1 MEIHPIEGLMKSAM
15 DSIQNMVDVNT
26 IIGEPIETSN
36 NMVII
41 PISKVSFG
49 FAAGGSEFKGETID
63 EYKKR
68 DKEEQIQYRLPFG
81 GGSGATVSI
90 TPVAFVVVSQDSIKL
105 MPVEHA
111 STIDKLLDYVPD
123 LMERTTSIV
132 TKVINTKNVSKE
144 NEEFFAKTNSEN
156 YLKNEENFDNVNRNA
171 NRNIDEN
178 VNKNVDKNAN
188 RNIDENA
195 NRNVDRNANRNVDG
209 NANKNVERNDN
220 VNGNVNRNVDKI
232 SNRNEDNTSYDSI
245 NNERNKAN
253 SQNVA
258 GKNYSA
264 SKPVGSVSRVIPK
277 EVEIEYDETNK
288 LEEYLEDE

>member
-1 MEIHPIEGLMKSAM
+1 MKSAM

-49 FAAGGSEFKGETID
+49 FAAGGSEFKGETVD
-63 EYKKR
+63 EYRKR

-132 TKVINTKNVSKE
+132 TKAINTKNASKE
-144 NEEFFAKTNSEN
+144 NEEASKKANSKN
-156 YLKNEENFDNVNRNA
+156 SLKNEENSDKENLKNVNS
-171 NRNIDEN
+171 D
-178 VNKNVDKNAN
+178 
-188 RNIDENA
+188 
-195 NRNVDRNANRNVDG
+195 
-209 NANKNVERNDN
+209 
-220 VNGNVNRNVDKI
+220 
-232 SNRNEDNTSYDSI
+232 TSYNSI
-245 NNERNKAN
+245 NNEKNKENTKNASN
-253 SQNVA
+253 
-258 GKNYSA
+258 KNYGTTN
-264 SKPVGSVSRVIPK
+264 PVGSVSRVIPK
-277 EVEIEYDETNK
+277 EVEIEYNEINK
-288 LEEYLEDE
+288 TEEYLEDE